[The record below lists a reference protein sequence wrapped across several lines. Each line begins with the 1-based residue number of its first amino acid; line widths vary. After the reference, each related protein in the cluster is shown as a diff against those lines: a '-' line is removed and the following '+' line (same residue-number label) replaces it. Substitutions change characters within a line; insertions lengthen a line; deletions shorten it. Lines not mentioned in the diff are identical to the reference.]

1 MAYIYTCQDCGR
13 QYTVYQDG
21 EYVCDCGGV
30 FQYPVATS
38 GSKAG
43 YATTA
48 PVFIDSSS
56 RSVRKGNYIKRRV
69 GRSLLR
75 KKQCPLATV
84 SLIMAVLSI
93 PLFGVLAL
101 PALVLGVAAR
111 IMIADRRY
119 CYYGDGTAVAGIILA
134 TLALAGWG
142 FWLFTVI

>member
-1 MAYIYTCQDCGR
+1 M
-13 QYTVYQDG
+13 
-21 EYVCDCGGV
+21 
-30 FQYPVATS
+30 
-38 GSKAG
+38 
-43 YATTA
+43 
-48 PVFIDSSS
+48 
-56 RSVRKGNYIKRRV
+56 
-69 GRSLLR
+69 R

-111 IMIADRRY
+111 IMISDRRY
-119 CYYGDGTAVAGIILA
+119 CYYGDGTAVAGIIIA